1 MQWKDKKIVLAK
13 AGVFSASL
21 IPLLILGR
29 DAWQANLGANPI
41 ETITHTTGEWGLRF
55 LVATLALTPIR
66 LVSGWNVVLR
76 FRRMLGLFAF
86 FYAFM
91 HLSTYLVLDQFFVWE
106 DIVED
111 ILKRPYITLGMG
123 GFLCMLPL
131 ALTSTRG
138 AITRLGGRRWRQ
150 LHRLSYVAGVLGVVH
165 FLWLVKADHREPLI
179 YLGLL
184 LLLFLIRFRYRKK
197 TPRSPRAAQ

>member
-1 MQWKDKKIVLAK
+1 MQERDKKIVLAK

-21 IPLLILGR
+21 IPLFILGV

-66 LVSGWNVVLR
+66 LLFGWNVVLR

-106 DIVED
+106 DIIED
-111 ILKRPYITLGMG
+111 IIKRPYITLGVG

-131 ALTSTRG
+131 ALTSTRA
-138 AITRLGGRRWRQ
+138 AITRLGGKRWRQ
-150 LHRLSYVAGVLGVVH
+150 LHRLSYVAGVLGGVH

-184 LLLFLIRFRYRKK
+184 LLLFLIRFQHR
-197 TPRSPRAAQ
+197 TPRNPKATR